1 MKTTLLSLLLLAT
14 AVSIEAQNLPQTFQ
28 LADAPRYSEKTG
40 YGFDRV
46 DTPKKTR

>member
-28 LADAPRYSEKTG
+28 LADAPRYSEKP
-40 YGFDRV
+40 
-46 DTPKKTR
+46 DTDSTV